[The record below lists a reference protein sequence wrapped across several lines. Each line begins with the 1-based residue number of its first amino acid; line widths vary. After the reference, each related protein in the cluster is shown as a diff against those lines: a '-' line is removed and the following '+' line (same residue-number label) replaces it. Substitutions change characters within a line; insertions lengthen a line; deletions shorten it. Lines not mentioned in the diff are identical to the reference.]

1 MLNTLKSW
9 ENYGIDFKQGIDI
22 KRNGILIKI
31 CLVWRHI
38 EMGSKKAKRLAK
50 RMAQQAGL
58 ESAFEDESIDMGNE
72 NVSSMGVTS
81 FDEIALDRG
90 IKALVDKR
98 IKKVCKKYNED
109 EPLDIQGIRNEIG
122 AYAATHTVKHC
133 SLVGAEFET
142 LDDFLSYVES
152 LKGCSVFVE
161 QHEEYIVADTTG
173 LSDSISEYVD
183 KAIRKKGLTFDV
195 VTFSTGD
202 AYIKIKSREKK
213 YGLNKLGKR
222 LIDDIYTMGL
232 YES

>member
-1 MLNTLKSW
+1 MT
-9 ENYGIDFKQGIDI
+9 
-22 KRNGILIKI
+22 
-31 CLVWRHI
+31 
-38 EMGSKKAKRLAK
+38 MGSKKAKRLAK

-58 ESAFEDESIDMGNE
+58 ESAFEDGSIDMDNE
-72 NVSSMGVTS
+72 NVGSMGVTS

-98 IKKVCKKYNED
+98 IKKVCKKYNKD
-109 EPLDIQGIRNEIG
+109 IPLDIQGIRNEIG
-122 AYAATHTVKHC
+122 TYASVHTVKHC

-142 LDDFLSYVES
+142 LDDFLSYLES
-152 LKGCSVFVE
+152 IKGCSVFME
-161 QHEEYIVADTTG
+161 QHEEYLAADTTG

-183 KAIRKKGLTFDV
+183 KAIKKKGLTFDV

-202 AYIKIKSREKK
+202 AYIRIVSREKK
-213 YGLNKLGKR
+213 YGLNKLCKR

>member
-1 MLNTLKSW
+1 
-9 ENYGIDFKQGIDI
+9 
-22 KRNGILIKI
+22 
-31 CLVWRHI
+31 
-38 EMGSKKAKRLAK
+38 MGSKKAKRLAK

-142 LDDFLSYVES
+142 LDDFLSYLGSV
-152 LKGCSVFVE
+152 KGCSVFME
-161 QHEEYIVADTTG
+161 QHEEYLGADTTG

-202 AYIKIKSREKK
+202 AYIRIKSREKK

>member
-1 MLNTLKSW
+1 
-9 ENYGIDFKQGIDI
+9 
-22 KRNGILIKI
+22 
-31 CLVWRHI
+31 
-38 EMGSKKAKRLAK
+38 MGSKKAKRLAK

-58 ESAFEDESIDMGNE
+58 DSAFEDESIDMGNE

-90 IKALVDKR
+90 IKAIVDKR

-122 AYAATHTVKHC
+122 AYAATHIVKHC

-142 LDDFLSYVES
+142 LDDFLSYVKS

-161 QHEEYIVADTTG
+161 QHEEYIAADTTG

-202 AYIKIKSREKK
+202 AYIRIKSREKK
-213 YGLNKLGKR
+213 YGLNKLGKK

>member
-1 MLNTLKSW
+1 
-9 ENYGIDFKQGIDI
+9 
-22 KRNGILIKI
+22 
-31 CLVWRHI
+31 
-38 EMGSKKAKRLAK
+38 
-50 RMAQQAGL
+50 MAQQAGL

-81 FDEIALDRG
+81 FDEVALDRG
-90 IKALVDKR
+90 IKALVNKR

-122 AYAATHTVKHC
+122 AYANTHTVKHC

-161 QHEEYIVADTTG
+161 QHEEYIAADTTG

-202 AYIKIKSREKK
+202 AYIRIKSREKK